1 VIVGLDT
8 SVLVRLLTGEPRDL
22 ALAALGY
29 LLDRKKAGDRVLV
42 SDWVVAEAYYA
53 LQHHY
58 GVSKKD
64 TLSAL
69 RNLLASPEVEAT
81 GEVVAV
87 LAIPGLESSKPGFI
101 DRVIHRNYLSSGA
114 EEVATF
120 ERAAAKL
127 PRVRVLAPAPA

>member
-8 SVLVRLLTGEPRDL
+8 SILVRVLTGEPRDL
-22 ALAALGY
+22 ALVALSF
-29 LLDRKKAGDRVLV
+29 LLERQKAGDRVIV

-58 GVSKKD
+58 GASKRD
-64 TLSAL
+64 TLDAL
-69 RNLLASPEVEAT
+69 GDFLASPGIEGT
-81 GEVVAV
+81 GDVVAV
-87 LAIPGLESSKPGFI
+87 LATPDLESAKPGFV
-101 DRVIHRNYLSSGA
+101 DRVIHRNYLRSGA

-127 PRVRVLAPAPA
+127 PNVHVLTP

>member
-1 VIVGLDT
+1 MTVGLDT

-22 ALAALGY
+22 ALVALGY
-29 LLDRKKAGDRVLV
+29 FLERKEAGDRLLV

-58 GVSKKD
+58 GASKKD
-64 TLSAL
+64 ALDAL
-69 RNLLASPEVEAT
+69 RAFLANPGVEAT
-81 GEVVAV
+81 AELVAV
-87 LAIPGLESSKPGFI
+87 LAIPGLESAKPGFI

-127 PRVRVLAPAPA
+127 PHVRVLPP

>member
-8 SVLVRLLTGEPRDL
+8 SVLLRILTGEPREP
-22 ALAALGY
+22 ALAALQY
-29 LLDRKKAGDRVLV
+29 LLAREKVGDRVLV

-58 GVSKKD
+58 GISKRETLEALKD
-64 TLSAL
+64 FLS
-69 RNLLASPEVEAT
+69 NSGVEST

-87 LAIPGLESSKPGFI
+87 LATPSLESAKPGFI
-101 DRVIHRNYLSSGA
+101 DRVIHRNYLRSGA

-120 ERAAAKL
+120 EKAAAKL
-127 PRVRVLAPAPA
+127 PQVRVLTP